1 MDNIFNRVYY
11 VCIMYRLFI
20 ALPVPE
26 EIKDSILGLR
36 TNIPGARWMEKEQLH
51 ITLKFIGEVD
61 GGSFRQIK
69 DLLAGI
75 GYKSFTL
82 RFSGVGV
89 FPPGGR
95 GGRSSPRVLWTGVE
109 NMEKL
114 AGLRNRIERKL
125 KTAGIPEEKRKF
137 SPHLTLARL
146 KNPSES
152 ALSRFLSIN
161 HSFRTNT
168 FTAER
173 FFLYSSI
180 LKPSGAVYTV
190 EADYPLTET
199 DLF

>member
-1 MDNIFNRVYY
+1 
-11 VCIMYRLFI
+11 MYRLFI

-26 EIKDSILGLR
+26 EIKDSIIDLR
-36 TNIPGARWMEKEQLH
+36 SNIPGARWMGREQLH

-61 GGSFRQIK
+61 GGRFREIR
-69 DLLAGI
+69 DALADI
-75 GYKSFTL
+75 SYKSFTL
-82 RFSGVGV
+82 KFSGVGV

-95 GGRSSPRVLWTGVE
+95 VGRSSPRVLWTGVE

-125 KTAGIPEEKRKF
+125 KTAEVPEEKRKF
-137 SPHLTLARL
+137 SPHLTIARL

-161 HSFRTNT
+161 HSFRTNA